1 MSQND
6 LNKEKALVVFS
17 GGQDSTTCLFYAK
30 NILKKLNSL
39 HLIMDNDMIQKLK
52 LQKIAKE
59 QNLKHHILDMSLL
72 SQLTPNAL
80 TQHELKIEDNDD
92 GIPNTFV
99 PARNLLFLSLLAR
112 WPIKFML
119 NILLLVF
126 VKQIFRLSR
135 L

>member
-1 MSQND
+1 
-6 LNKEKALVVFS
+6 
-17 GGQDSTTCLFYAK
+17 
-30 NILKKLNSL
+30 
-39 HLIMDNDMIQKLK
+39 MIQKLK

-99 PARNLLFLSLLAR
+99 PARNLLFYLLLAR

-126 VKQIFRLSR
+126 VKQIFQVIQIVEIALSN

>member
-1 MSQND
+1 
-6 LNKEKALVVFS
+6 
-17 GGQDSTTCLFYAK
+17 
-30 NILKKLNSL
+30 
-39 HLIMDNDMIQKLK
+39 MIQKLK

-80 TQHELKIEDNDD
+80 TQHELQIEDNDD

-99 PARNLLFLSLLAR
+99 PARNLLFYLLLAR

-126 VKQIFRLSR
+126 VKQIFQVIQIVEIALSN

>member
-30 NILKKLNSL
+30 KHFKEVELVTFNYGQRHDKEIEVAK
-39 HLIMDNDMIQKLK
+39 
-52 LQKIAKE
+52 KIAKE

-80 TQHELKIEDNDD
+80 TQHELSIEDNDD

-99 PARNLLFLSLLAR
+99 PARNLLCWRVSLS
-112 WPIKFML
+112 
-119 NILLLVF
+119 N
-126 VKQIFRLSR
+126 SC
-135 L
+135 

>member
-1 MSQND
+1 M
-6 LNKEKALVVFS
+6 
-17 GGQDSTTCLFYAK
+17 
-30 NILKKLNSL
+30 
-39 HLIMDNDMIQKLK
+39 
-52 LQKIAKE
+52 
-59 QNLKHHILDMSLL
+59 KHHILDMSLL

-80 TQHELKIEDNDD
+80 TQHDLKIEDNDD

-99 PARNLLFLSLLAR
+99 PARNLLFYLLLAR

-126 VKQIFRLSR
+126 VKQIFQVIQIVEIALSN